1 MLIPMTSLLLV
12 FFILIVPF
20 VAILFIIKRMTKKE
34 KESENNSLELR
45 VQILEEEI
53 ENLKKHIEFLD
64 EL

>member
-1 MLIPMTSLLLV
+1 MFIPMTSLLLV

-20 VAILFIIKRMTKKE
+20 VVILFIIKRMTKKE